1 MDLEPFAII
10 GLSLKM
16 PQSAVDEP
24 SLWQVLERGENLMTE
39 WPEDRLVVDSFADGA
54 DLGKPNTIKGRGA
67 HFIKEDP
74 AVFDAPFFS
83 ITASEAASMDPQQ
96 RWALESAYHAFENAG
111 IPMHNLRGSRTA
123 VFAGLMTD
131 DYTLMTTRDIDES
144 PRQAATGL
152 SPPIIP
158 NRISWY
164 FGMHGPSVAVQTAC
178 SSGLVA
184 VDMACH
190 AMARGDTDMALVI
203 GTSALLSPDLPVLLS
218 NMNFLSRDS
227 RCYSFDARANGY
239 ARGEGVVAL
248 VIKPLAGALESGDMI
263 RGVIRGTGQNQ
274 DGRTPTLTQPSSTAQ
289 EALIR
294 QVYARAGLGFAD
306 TRYFEAHGTGTP
318 TGDPIEMTG
327 IGRVFRKHRSPEEPL
342 YVGSIKANVGHLEGA
357 SGLAGLLKS
366 ILVLEKGI
374 IPRNALFEKMNPDI
388 DAEFYNVQVPTENI
402 PWPSSGLR
410 RISVSSYGF
419 GGANAHAI
427 LDDAYHYL
435 ESRGLGGFHHCAESD
450 SHSHSTHTNGVIETA
465 KDQSG
470 PTLLVWSAN
479 DAGAV
484 QRLLDRYREY
494 FSTNIAHNA
503 RNIQRLAYTLAVQR
517 SLMAWRSFAV
527 VDTATGELSTAEATR
542 ASSGLGLAFVFTGQ
556 GAQYCDMGLELLRY
570 PVFEESLKLS
580 DAFLTSFGCKWSV
593 FDEIRNPEGI
603 NRPESSQP
611 LTTVLQIALV
621 QLLRS
626 LGVVPAAVL
635 GHSSGEIAAAYT
647 TGALSHESACRVSYW
662 RGQLAGKLRGTSH
675 DGAMMSVNLTESQ
688 VPGFLEKT
696 GVEKHVIHTACINS
710 PTNVT
715 LSGPSDVLDVI
726 MEHLTDEHIFAQK
739 LTTGVAYH
747 SPAMQAVSAEYIERV
762 GALSPGAATGVP
774 MLSSVTSQ
782 LATLKSLLT
791 PQYWAGNL
799 VSPVRFSDA
808 VQCLTGTGNALPLP
822 PGIDSITDILEVGPH
837 SALRRP
843 IRDTLA
849 SLSGG
854 SGSTIRY
861 HCTMNRVQ
869 SPAWTMASLM
879 GTLYCHGYP
888 VSIATANKHDGA
900 AKQPFL
906 VDCPPYPFDRSRRYW
921 LESRVNKDLR
931 LRPHSQGHLLGRRSN
946 HWNALQPTWRN
957 WLSVEKMP
965 WLADHVVN
973 GSRVCPATGMGVMVM
988 EAAKQLAS
996 AGPDH
1001 RPISG
1006 ILLKNCKLLAP
1017 ISVGEKAQLATETE
1031 LQLRPAA
1038 QVHEKEHASWE
1049 ARICSYRDGNWTE
1062 NFRAQVQIQ
1071 YEDMNDGQVDHGREA
1086 LLRRQQLDHLL
1097 AQTLAQA
1104 TTALDTQDF
1113 YSYCDRQGLQYGD
1126 AFRCLSEIRCDG
1138 RSAATACLDVAATA
1152 KHYPTTGNPLNPSNL
1167 DAAVHLYYARLSNGL
1182 TDPMPTLVPQRVKSF
1197 WVSAKA
1203 WEQQEKMVQRVIS
1216 VDAEAVNRSPSTA
1229 TETNVYV
1236 FGDDGS
1242 PLIYFEHCVMAE
1254 VAQLQNKDAASFDRS
1269 LLYGIHWKPQLSSLL
1284 SGQRLQSLFH
1294 QRTMPR
1300 CGDDSTG
1307 SCLSDQNANDD
1318 FRADMFRQWMDEGQF
1333 RHFLDLASHEKPGL
1347 TVLEVGAGTAGVT
1360 RQVIAALQG
1369 FEAETGQTRF
1379 AHYAFTDMSSGSVEV
1394 ISGFEEFQDR
1404 RGRLSFQI
1412 LTLDRDPVEE
1422 GFETGSWDL
1431 IIAAG
1436 EIHDRPRLKETMLY
1450 LRSLLRPRGI
1460 LVVADF
1466 VTTGSGFIDV
1476 SGDGAGCSER
1486 WNHSGRETNNQP
1498 GLLKR
1503 EQHWDQ
1509 LMRQTGFSGTELT
1522 IGNSGPQACQ
1532 HGKLLVTSAIAEHDE
1547 NVQQST
1553 VLVPGRQVLLI
1564 MDQACEIQRSLAT
1577 EIEKQCPSRRAEMTE
1592 LANNQ
1597 DWIWPDNEIVVSLV
1611 EVSRPLLSVLSE
1623 DDFLSLKRLISGCQQ
1638 LLWVTS
1644 STGCDPHYAIAT
1656 GFLRSVRSEDA
1667 SKHVVTLG
1675 LEHSGQ
1681 GLDTDAAVS
1690 ILDVLRQCFL
1700 ANPASAETEF
1710 IVCDGQLHIPRAI
1723 REISLDHERQSRL
1736 HPQLLSEPLHPGP
1749 PLMVTVGTPGLLDSL
1764 HLEEDPVCQDE
1775 LRPDEVEIKAETW
1788 VLNFR
1793 DVFIALGRLGSE
1805 RLGFDLAGTV
1815 VRVGSGC
1822 DESGLQSG
1830 DRVILG
1836 IPGSMRTHP
1845 RAPAAHVLK
1854 IPSFLTPHQAASIM
1868 VPGVTAYQGLL
1879 NIARL
1884 QRGETIL
1891 IHSAAGSTG
1900 QFAVGLA
1907 RWLGAQVFATVGFDS
1922 KKKLLM
1928 DRWGI
1933 PEDHIFYSRDTSFAQ
1948 GVMRVTRGRGVDV
1961 VFNSLSGDSLEAG
1974 WDCVAPYGRFIEI
1987 GKVDIAANSA
1997 LPMARF
2003 AQNVTFGAVDMHHI
2017 ARTNINLLRQLMIK
2031 VLDLACRQDF
2041 IGIPTPIH
2049 VFPVSELEKAFRF
2062 VQSGKNSGRTVVTL
2076 EDAEVVQKLVVRR
2089 STWQFD
2095 QNASYVVLG
2104 GLGGLGRPIIRW
2116 MVSRG
2121 AKHLIIPSRSGATSQ
2136 PAINVVSEL
2145 REYGVRVL
2153 APRCN
2158 AAVADELSATLNAA
2172 YSKRFPPVRGCINCS
2187 MDLQDCVF
2195 ENMTYAQWTRS
2206 ITSKVGTSWTL
2217 HQVLPHDLDFFILLS
2232 SVAGIYGLPGQSN
2245 YAAGCAFQDAL
2256 ARYRTATNYRGTSV
2270 SLDLGWMRDDGA
2282 IHESADLKRRF
2293 TSASNMKPV
2302 TTADLLATLDHFC
2315 DPSLPSLDQD
2325 RSQLLIGLTTPDEVR
2340 AQASVAPDTLR
2351 GRPLFAGFDVVLAN
2365 EAGPECGP
2373 SAAADDVAQRFV
2385 RARSAAERV
2394 NVVVTALREKVARAL
2409 GVEVD
2414 HIDSAKGLADY
2425 GVDSLMGVELRNW
2438 IRRDFGVSIA
2448 VFEIMQGGKTIEDAG
2463 LLVEGKRELGI

>member
-1 MDLEPFAII
+1 MDSEPFAII
-10 GLSLKM
+10 GLSLKL

-39 WPEDRLVVDSFADGA
+39 WPEDRLLVDSFADGA

-111 IPMHNLRGSRTA
+111 IPMHSLRGSRTA

-131 DYTLMTTRDIDES
+131 DYTFMTSRDIDQA
-144 PRQAATGL
+144 PRQSATGL

-184 VDMACH
+184 VDMACQ
-190 AMARGDTDMALVI
+190 AMAKGDADMALVI
-203 GTSALLSPDLPVLLS
+203 GTSALLGPELPVMLS

-248 VIKPLAGALESGDMI
+248 VIKPLARALESGD
-263 RGVIRGTGQNQ
+263 VIRSVVRATGQNQ

-294 QVYARAGLGFAD
+294 QVYARAGLDFAD

-327 IGRVFRKHRSPEEPL
+327 IGRVFRKHRSPKEPL

-366 ILVLEKGI
+366 VLVLEKGI

-388 DAEFYNVQVPTENI
+388 DAEFYNIQVPTENT

-410 RISVSSYGF
+410 RVSVSSYGF

-435 ESRGLGGFHHCAESD
+435 ESRGLGGFHNCTESD
-450 SHSHSTHTNGVIETA
+450 SHSLSNYTNGVTDTV
-465 KDQSG
+465 KDQSE
-470 PTLLVWSAN
+470 PTLFVWSAN

-484 QRLLDRYREY
+484 QRVLDGYREY
-494 FSTNIAHNA
+494 FSTTIAHNK
-503 RNIQRLAYTLAVQR
+503 RNIERLAYTLAVRR
-517 SLMAWRSFAV
+517 SLMAWRTFAI
-527 VDTATGELSTAEATR
+527 VDTATGELSAAKAIR

-580 DAFLTSFGCKWSV
+580 DAFLTSFGCEWSV
-593 FDEIRNPEGI
+593 FDEIRNAEGI
-603 NRPESSQP
+603 NRPEASQP

-626 LGVVPAAVL
+626 LGVMPAAVL

-647 TGALSHESACRVSYW
+647 IGALSHESACLVSYW

-675 DGAMMSVNLTESQ
+675 DGAMMSVNLSESQ
-688 VPGFLEKT
+688 VPGFLEKI
-696 GVEKHVIHTACINS
+696 GVEKNVIHTACINS

-715 LSGPSDVLDVI
+715 LSGPSDVLDLLK
-726 MEHLTDEHIFAQK
+726 EHLTDEQIFAQK

-747 SPAMQAVSAEYIERV
+747 SPAMQAVSAEYIERI
-762 GALSPGAATGVP
+762 GSLSSGEATGVP
-774 MLSSVTSQ
+774 MISSVTGQ
-782 LATLKSLLT
+782 LAALKLLST

-808 VQCLTGTGNALPLP
+808 VQCLAGTGDALPLP
-822 PGIDSITDILEVGPH
+822 PGIEAVTDILEVGPH

-843 IRDTLA
+843 IRDTLT
-849 SLSGG
+849 SISSG

-861 HCTMNRVQ
+861 HCTLTRSQ
-869 SPAWTMASLM
+869 SPGWTMVSLM

-888 VSIATANKHDGA
+888 VSIAAANKLDGA

-906 VDCPPYPFDRSRRYW
+906 VDCPLYPFDRSRKYW
-921 LESRVNKDLR
+921 LESRVSKDLR

-957 WLSVEKMP
+957 WLSVETMP

-973 GSRVCPATGMGVMVM
+973 DSPVCPGTGMGVMVM

-996 AGPDH
+996 TGPGS

-1006 ILLKNCKLLAP
+1006 VLLKNCKLLAP

-1031 LQLRPAA
+1031 LQLRPATQA
-1038 QVHEKEHASWE
+1038 HEKEHASWE
-1049 ARICSYRDGNWTE
+1049 ARLCSYRDGHWTE
-1062 NFRAQVQIQ
+1062 NFRAQVHIQ
-1071 YEDMNDGQVDHGREA
+1071 YEDANDGQVDHGREA
-1086 LLRRQQLDHLL
+1086 LLRRQQLDQLL
-1097 AQTLAQA
+1097 AQTGVQA
-1104 TTALDTQDF
+1104 TTALGTQDF
-1113 YSYCDRQGLQYGD
+1113 YSYCASQGLQYGD

-1138 RSAATACLDVAATA
+1138 RSAAIACLDVAETA
-1152 KHYPTTGNPLNPSNL
+1152 KHYPANNLVNPSNL

-1182 TDPMPTLVPQRVKSF
+1182 AEPMPTLVPQRVKSI

-1203 WEQQEKMVQRVIS
+1203 WEQKTSVLRVVS
-1216 VDAEAVNRSPSTA
+1216 VDAEAVNRSSSTA
-1229 TETNVYV
+1229 TETNVYI

-1242 PLIYFEHCVMAE
+1242 PLVYFEHCVMAE
-1254 VAQLQNKDAASFDRS
+1254 VARPQDKDGASLDRP

-1284 SGQRLQSLFH
+1284 SGPRLQGLFH
-1294 QRTMPR
+1294 QRLMPR
-1300 CGDDSTG
+1300 CSDEPTC
-1307 SCLSDQNANDD
+1307 SCLLNQKASDD
-1318 FRADMFRQWMDEGQF
+1318 FRANMLRKWMDEGQF
-1333 RHFLDLASHEKPGL
+1333 RHFLDLASHENPDLK
-1347 TVLEVGAGTAGVT
+1347 VLEVGAGTAEVM
-1360 RQVIAALQG
+1360 RQVVAALQG
-1369 FEAETGQTRF
+1369 FETETGQTRF
-1379 AHYAFTDMSSGSVEV
+1379 AHYTFTDTSSDSLDV
-1394 ISGFEEFQDR
+1394 IREFEDLQDR
-1404 RGRLSFQI
+1404 RGRTSFQI

-1422 GFETGSWDL
+1422 GFEIGSFDL

-1436 EIHDRPRLKETMLY
+1436 EIHDRAKPEETLLY

-1460 LVVADF
+1460 LVAADF
-1466 VTTGSGFIDV
+1466 GATESGFIDV
-1476 SGDGAGCSER
+1476 GEVRASCSDS
-1486 WNHSGRETNNQP
+1486 WNHSGRETEGQP
-1498 GLLKR
+1498 SLLAR

-1509 LMRQTGFSGTELT
+1509 LMRQTGFSGIELT
-1522 IGNSGPQACQ
+1522 IRNSGLRAGY
-1532 HGKLLVTSAIAEHDE
+1532 HGGLLVTSAIADHDE
-1547 NVQQST
+1547 DVQQST
-1553 VLVPGRQVLLI
+1553 ALISDAQVLLI
-1564 MDQACEIQRSLAT
+1564 MDQACETQLSFAT
-1577 EIEKQCPSRRAEMTE
+1577 EIEKQCPSRRVELTE
-1592 LANNQ
+1592 LATNQ
-1597 DWIWPDNEIVVSLV
+1597 DWTWPDNAIVICLLEID
-1611 EVSRPLLSVLSE
+1611 RPRLSALSE
-1623 DDFLSLKRLISGCQQ
+1623 DDFVSLRCLFSGCQQ

-1644 STGCDPHYAIAT
+1644 STRSDPHYGMAT
-1656 GFLRSVRSEDA
+1656 GFLRSMRSEDA
-1667 SKHVVTLG
+1667 NKRVVTLS
-1675 LEHSGQ
+1675 LEHSGPK
-1681 GLDTDAAVS
+1681 LDTDAAVS
-1690 ILDVLRQCFL
+1690 VVDVLRQCFI
-1700 ANPASAETEF
+1700 ANSASAETEF
-1710 IVCDGQLHIPRAI
+1710 VVCDGQLHIPRAT
-1723 REISLDHERQSRL
+1723 REINLDHERVSRL
-1736 HPQLLSEPLHPGP
+1736 HPQLLSESLHPGP

-1764 HLEEDPVCQDE
+1764 RLEEDPVCQDE
-1775 LRPDEVEIKAETW
+1775 LRPDEVEVKAEAW

-1805 RLGFDLAGTV
+1805 KLGFDLAGTV
-1815 VRVGSGC
+1815 IRVGSGC
-1822 DESGLQSG
+1822 EESGLQPG

-1836 IPGSMRTHP
+1836 IPGCMRTHP

-1854 IPSFLTPHQAASIM
+1854 IPSALTPHQAASIM
-1868 VPGVTAYQGLL
+1868 VPGVTAYQGLM

-1907 RWLGAQVFATVGFDS
+1907 RWLGAEVFATVGFDS
-1922 KKKLLM
+1922 KKQLLM

-1948 GVMRVTRGRGVDV
+1948 GVMRMTHGRGVDV
-1961 VFNSLSGDSLEAG
+1961 VFNSLSGDGLEAS
-1974 WDCVAPYGRFIEI
+1974 WECVAPYGRFIEI

-2017 ARTNINLLRQLMIK
+2017 ARTNPSLLRQLMIK
-2031 VLDLACRQDF
+2031 CLDLACRQDF

-2049 VFPVSELEKAFRF
+2049 VFPMSELEKAFRF
-2062 VQSGKNSGRTVVTL
+2062 VQSGKNSGRTIVTL
-2076 EDAEVVQKLVVRR
+2076 EETEVVQKLVVRR
-2089 STWQFD
+2089 STWRFD
-2095 QNASYVVLG
+2095 QNSTYMVIG

-2116 MVSRG
+2116 MADRG
-2121 AKHLIIPSRSGATSQ
+2121 AKHLILPSRSGATSEA
-2136 PAINVVSEL
+2136 AINVVSEL
-2145 REYGVRVL
+2145 REKGVRVL

-2158 AAVADELSATLNAA
+2158 AAVANEVSATLNAA
-2172 YSKRFPPVRGCINCS
+2172 YSEGFPPVRGCINSS
-2187 MDLQDCVF
+2187 MDLQDSVF

-2206 ITSKVGTSWTL
+2206 ITSKVETSWTL
-2217 HQVLPHDLDFFILLS
+2217 HQMLPRDLDFFILLS

-2256 ARYRTATNYRGTSV
+2256 ARHRTATGYPGVSV

-2293 TSASNMKPV
+2293 TSASDMKPV
-2302 TTADLLATLDHFC
+2302 ATADLLAVLDHYC

-2340 AQASVAPDTLR
+2340 AQASATPETLR
-2351 GRPLFAGFDVVLAN
+2351 STRLFAGFDVVLAN
-2365 EAGPECGP
+2365 EAGLAGG
-2373 SAAADDVAQRFV
+2373 SSVTVDDVAQRFV
-2385 RARSAAERV
+2385 RARSAADRV
-2394 NVVVTALREKVARAL
+2394 KVVATALREKVARAL

-2414 HIDSAKGLADY
+2414 HVDSSKGLADY

-2438 IRRDFGVSIA
+2438 IRRDFGVSVA
-2448 VFEIMQGGKTIEDAG
+2448 VFEIMQGGKTIEDVG
-2463 LLVEGKRELGI
+2463 LLVERKRELGI